1 MIWKLLPILLLSG
14 CGLIG
19 REPYVPE
26 TKKVEVVTV
35 VQPAAVYHPP
45 LPNAVSMSPVE
56 WKVLTPD
63 TMREYLQDLNDG
75 NAPVNAY
82 YGVSPKGYENLSS
95 NMAELKRYIR
105 QVLSIIEYYKDLSE
119 DTDGSGGDTTD

>member
-1 MIWKLLPILLLSG
+1 M
-14 CGLIG
+14 G

-26 TKKVEVVTV
+26 TKQVEVVTV

-45 LPNAVSMSPVE
+45 LPNAVSMAPVE
-56 WKVLTPD
+56 WNVLTPD
-63 TMREYLQDLNDG
+63 IMREYLDDLDAG

-105 QVLSIIEYYKDLSE
+105 QVLSIIEYYKELSE
-119 DTDGSGGDTTD
+119 NTDGSGGDSSD